1 MRVAQLA
8 PFVAACKPLCQRRHA
23 PCLQPAAPRL
33 QVANLVFFVADGAL
47 QFWTGVSLTIPAL
60 LVGCCAGTLY
70 VQTFTAIDRELE
82 PCKRELALSTASAG
96 TPAGILLA
104 DLTGLVGRRAVVP
117 VQYPAGQRRRCRGQ
131 RDSVA
136 LSVLIR
142 RYVRLVRCLVSCT
155 PASSGL
161 LFFMNI

>member
-60 LVGCCAGTLY
+60 
-70 VQTFTAIDRELE
+70 
-82 PCKRELALSTASAG
+82 G

-104 DLTGLVGRRAVVP
+104 DLTGLVVQWCLFKANGIPLANGGGAVGN
-117 VQYPAGQRRRCRGQ
+117 ATASRC
-131 RDSVA
+131 
-136 LSVLIR
+136 
-142 RYVRLVRCLVSCT
+142 
-155 PASSGL
+155 P
-161 LFFMNI
+161 F

>member
-1 MRVAQLA
+1 MAQLA

-104 DLTGLVGRRAVVP
+104 DLTGLVVQWCLFKANGIPLANGGGAVGN
-117 VQYPAGQRRRCRGQ
+117 ATASRC
-131 RDSVA
+131 
-136 LSVLIR
+136 
-142 RYVRLVRCLVSCT
+142 
-155 PASSGL
+155 P
-161 LFFMNI
+161 F

>member
-8 PFVAACKPLCQRRHA
+8 PFAAACNPLCQRRHAPRLQPAA

-104 DLTGLVGRRAVVP
+104 DLTGLV
-117 VQYPAGQRRRCRGQ
+117 VQWCLFKANGIPLANGDGAMGNVTASRC
-131 RDSVA
+131 
-136 LSVLIR
+136 
-142 RYVRLVRCLVSCT
+142 
-155 PASSGL
+155 P
-161 LFFMNI
+161 F